1 MAIAT
6 PRVRVS
12 LLACLL
18 IGAGACWLLV
28 MGMSGPAVP
37 AGTAPAAW
45 RAAPPVSRD
54 AGAHAFADLPTA
66 AQQAVSRGLGSAGPV
81 YRVRR
86 DPSGLETANPR
97 QRLSASFR
105 AHGVTVSTAAGWV
118 GLGGVELGRGGS
130 LHAADGGAPRMAANR
145 VTYGGPGVEEWF
157 ANGPLG
163 LEQGFTLAR
172 RPGGPAGAP
181 LVLEIPLSGSLHARI
196 ATGRLLFTSARGQR
210 VLRYGQL
217 SVSDARSETVPAT
230 LGLDHGR
237 IEIEISDRSARYPL
251 TVDPTLSQA
260 AELTASDGAAGDLM
274 GESVAVSGSTIV
286 VGAPDHQ
293 VGANPQQGAVYVF
306 TKPASGWANATQT
319 AELTASDG
327 AASDMLGFS
336 VAISGQTI
344 VAGAPQHVVGG
355 SQLAGAVYVF
365 NEPAS
370 GWANATQTAELTS
383 SSPAGD
389 DLGTSVA
396 ISGQTIVSGA
406 TTRNVNRHPD
416 QGAAYVF
423 TEPGGGW
430 ANGTQAAIL
439 TASDGATGDDLGQS
453 VAVSGQTIVA
463 GAPDRTVGS
472 NSFQGTVYEFTAPA
486 SGWTD
491 ATQTAELTAS
501 DGAGND
507 ELGWSVAIDSS
518 TIVAGALNH
527 QAAGS
532 PGSGAVYVFTA
543 PGTGWANATQTAELT
558 ASDGAAGNALGA
570 SVAIFGQTVVAGDP
584 DQGGYQGATYLFTQP
599 AGGWADGTQ
608 AAELTASDGGA
619 WDEFGWSVAD
629 DGTTILAG
637 APAPQATGAPGRA
650 YAFAPQAQSTTTS
663 IRSAANP
670 APPGQPLTYTATV
683 SPTPDGGA
691 VSFWDGNAAIPGCG
705 AVPVSSSGTA
715 TCTVTYSM
723 AGGHWVSGAYS
734 GDSNYGASTSG
745 MMMQQIGTPTTM
757 GLSSSANPAVAGQP
771 VTYTAIVSPPPDG
784 GTVSFTD
791 AGSPIA
797 GCGSVAVD
805 TTTGEASCMVTYS
818 APGSHSIKASY
829 TGDVNY
835 SGSRSLTMTQVVN
848 PSGNGGGGGGG
859 GGGTGGGGTGGG
871 GTGGGGTGGG
881 GGTKPPGGP
890 TPQQLKHAVAAIAG
904 AVAGAIKQL
913 TIGHWSP
920 RVTVSAPGAGKVCT
934 IVLLGSK
941 PGPVRCGSTQLLAP
955 AKKKRHAAKATV
967 LASSAHTFARAGR
980 AKLVLRFTS
989 VARTLLGSGRTQS
1002 ATIVIA
1008 YIVRGHAPTITTKQV
1023 RLRVHKRP

>member
-344 VAGAPQHVVGG
+344 V
-355 SQLAGAVYVF
+355 
-365 NEPAS
+365 
-370 GWANATQTAELTS
+370 
-383 SSPAGD
+383 
-389 DLGTSVA
+389 
-396 ISGQTIVSGA
+396 
-406 TTRNVNRHPD
+406 
-416 QGAAYVF
+416 
-423 TEPGGGW
+423 
-430 ANGTQAAIL
+430 
-439 TASDGATGDDLGQS
+439 
-453 VAVSGQTIVA
+453 
-463 GAPDRTVGS
+463 
-472 NSFQGTVYEFTAPA
+472 
-486 SGWTD
+486 
-491 ATQTAELTAS
+491 
-501 DGAGND
+501 
-507 ELGWSVAIDSS
+507 
-518 TIVAGALNH
+518 
-527 QAAGS
+527 
-532 PGSGAVYVFTA
+532 
-543 PGTGWANATQTAELT
+543 
-558 ASDGAAGNALGA
+558 
-570 SVAIFGQTVVAGDP
+570 
-584 DQGGYQGATYLFTQP
+584 
-599 AGGWADGTQ
+599 
-608 AAELTASDGGA
+608 
-619 WDEFGWSVAD
+619 
-629 DGTTILAG
+629 
-637 APAPQATGAPGRA
+637 
-650 YAFAPQAQSTTTS
+650 
-663 IRSAANP
+663 
-670 APPGQPLTYTATV
+670 
-683 SPTPDGGA
+683 
-691 VSFWDGNAAIPGCG
+691 
-705 AVPVSSSGTA
+705 
-715 TCTVTYSM
+715 
-723 AGGHWVSGAYS
+723 
-734 GDSNYGASTSG
+734 
-745 MMMQQIGTPTTM
+745 
-757 GLSSSANPAVAGQP
+757 
-771 VTYTAIVSPPPDG
+771 
-784 GTVSFTD
+784 
-791 AGSPIA
+791 
-797 GCGSVAVD
+797 
-805 TTTGEASCMVTYS
+805 
-818 APGSHSIKASY
+818 
-829 TGDVNY
+829 
-835 SGSRSLTMTQVVN
+835 
-848 PSGNGGGGGGG
+848 
-859 GGGTGGGGTGGG
+859 
-871 GTGGGGTGGG
+871 
-881 GGTKPPGGP
+881 
-890 TPQQLKHAVAAIAG
+890 
-904 AVAGAIKQL
+904 
-913 TIGHWSP
+913 
-920 RVTVSAPGAGKVCT
+920 
-934 IVLLGSK
+934 
-941 PGPVRCGSTQLLAP
+941 
-955 AKKKRHAAKATV
+955 
-967 LASSAHTFARAGR
+967 
-980 AKLVLRFTS
+980 
-989 VARTLLGSGRTQS
+989 
-1002 ATIVIA
+1002 
-1008 YIVRGHAPTITTKQV
+1008 
-1023 RLRVHKRP
+1023 